1 MSYSSNQNNNNNA
14 HVHASNS
21 QYILIVDDE
30 PDILCIIRR
39 VLEEYGFNVCCF
51 TKPNIALEHYKIS
64 PNNHGLV
71 ISDLQMPNINGL
83 EFLRKVREINS
94 DTKAFLTTSNFEMSD
109 LGLLLFPNSNSYF
122 SSLNN
127 LVIDE
132 FIQKPFSIE
141 QLIVLIRKHV
151 RSTAFS
157 DKPNNQS

>member
-1 MSYSSNQNNNNNA
+1 MRFSSSNQYNNNNNT
-14 HVHASNS
+14 HVHAPYL

-30 PDILCIIRR
+30 PDILSIIRR

-51 TKPNIALEHYKIS
+51 TKPNIALEHYKTS

-94 DTKAFLTTSNFEMSD
+94 HTKAFLTTSNFEMSD
-109 LGLLLFPNSNSYF
+109 LGLLLFPNSNSS

-127 LVIDE
+127 LIIDE

-141 QLIVLIRKHV
+141 QLIVLIRKHAL
-151 RSTAFS
+151 ST
-157 DKPNNQS
+157 